1 MPKLNIRI
9 GKKPSAAVVAVR
21 GRVDEF
27 DAAATGFADATKTSM
42 DTFAQYLKAVSLLF
56 LYLPCCFPSE

>member
-1 MPKLNIRI
+1 MCHNSFCAMPKLNIRI

-42 DTFAQYLKAVSLLF
+42 DTFKASTV
-56 LYLPCCFPSE
+56 